1 MSFYFTL
8 TYYWIQI
15 SSSTESAL
23 NNQSVC
29 VDKDENFEEIKEKP
43 NPLQEKIGDK
53 QKKQRCSSD
62 NLREDAIP
70 DLEGKEEDLSCEIP
84 YSNFSQENQQLH
96 DNEMSNELISAMNY
110 DDFVE
115 FLRKNEIR
123 FKLPKQIFELIDAV
137 QRMENRNDLQ
147 VEKLEEVQELCVEKS
162 KVTQFNY
169 AIQYL
174 FEKIQMF
181 FYIFYNFLF
190 SPKQQEISNEKT
202 EELRKN

>member
-1 MSFYFTL
+1 MPFYFTL
-8 TYYWIQI
+8 TYYFFQI

-23 NNQSVC
+23 KYQSVC
-29 VDKDENFEEIKEKP
+29 VDKDENLEEIKEKP
-43 NPLQEKIGDK
+43 NPLQDKISDK
-53 QKKQRCSSD
+53 QGKQSDSSD
-62 NLREDAIP
+62 NLSEDTI
-70 DLEGKEEDLSCEIP
+70 LKSERKEEDSSCENP
-84 YSNFSQENQQLH
+84 YSDISPEDQQPH
-96 DNEMSNELISAMNY
+96 NNEMSNELFGAMISN
-110 DDFVE
+110 DFND
-115 FLRKNEIR
+115 FINSSGIN
-123 FKLPKQIFELIDAV
+123 FQFIKLINAS

-147 VEKLEEVQELCVEKS
+147 FEKLEEVQELCVEKS

-202 EELRKN
+202 EELRKNQ